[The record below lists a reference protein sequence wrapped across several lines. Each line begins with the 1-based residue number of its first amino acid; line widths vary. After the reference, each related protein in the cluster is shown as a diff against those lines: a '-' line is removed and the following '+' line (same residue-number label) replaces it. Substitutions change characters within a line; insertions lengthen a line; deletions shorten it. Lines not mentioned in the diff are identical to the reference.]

1 MAICEVCF
9 HHCDI
14 PERRRGFCGARTCV
28 DGRVIPE
35 NYGKITALALDP
47 IEKKPLARFHPGS
60 YILSVGSFGC
70 NLRCP
75 FCQNYEISGTGMQA
89 LREDHGRNVT
99 REHLVT
105 LFLELQEQGAA
116 NINLVTATQFLPHI
130 VWAIPK
136 AREAGLTIPIV
147 YNTSGYETAAQLRQ
161 LTGLVDCYLPDF
173 KYMNGDIARQYSKA
187 ADYPQQVKEALAE
200 MVGQTGPAVFDEKGM
215 LQKGVIV
222 RHLVLPG
229 QKEQAKEIIR
239 YLHETYGDQIW
250 LSILNQ
256 YTPMP
261 AVQGDPVLKR
271 KLTTYEYEQVIAYA
285 LELGVE
291 QAYRQEGN
299 AAAESFIPSFHGEGV
314 E

>member
-1 MAICEVCF
+1 MSWDKLYENCKLCPRACGVN
-9 HHCDI
+9 
-14 PERRRGFCGARTCV
+14 RLAGQVGFCGQTAELLIARA
-28 DGRVIPE
+28 
-35 NYGKITALALDP
+35 ALHMWEEP
-47 IEKKPLARFHPGS
+47 CISGS
-60 YILSVGSFGC
+60 AGSGAVFFNGC
-70 NLRCP
+70 SLGCIY
-75 FCQNYEISGTGMQA
+75 CQNYEISGTGMQA

-105 LFLELQEQGAA
+105 LFLGLQEQGAA

-229 QKEQAKEIIR
+229 QKEQAKDIIR